1 MAYDIASI
9 RRDFPIL
16 DQQVNGRKLV
26 YFDSGATAQK
36 PIAVIERTDSLMR
49 KYNANIHRG
58 VHHLSGVMTEMYEQ
72 ARERVRE
79 FIGAEHREEVI
90 FTSGATASINL
101 VAYAWSERYL
111 SEGDNVVVSEMEHHS
126 NIVPWQLAC
135 ERKGAELRVLP
146 FDESG
151 ALRIDMLDELVDG
164 RTKLVAV
171 TEASNTL
178 GTCPDVQTI
187 VNKAHSVGAVVM
199 VDGCQGVVHGGGR
212 VAERGYDF
220 YAFSGHK
227 LYGPTG
233 IGVLYGRRELL
244 EAMPPFMGGGDMV
257 DKVSFAKTTYAPLP
271 LKYEAGTSNF
281 IGAVGLAEAIDY
293 VNSIGREAIECH
305 EREVLRYMTKQLS
318 KIEGLRIYGTTEN
331 KCPIVS
337 FTIDGTHPYDVGMI
351 LDKLGVA
358 IRTGHHCAEP
368 VMTHYGVTGMCRAS
382 IGMYNTL
389 DEVDVLAAGIERAVR
404 MLR

>member
-1 MAYDIASI
+1 MFDIEKI
-9 RRDFPIL
+9 RADFPIL
-16 DQQVNGRKLV
+16 EREVNRRKLV

-36 PIAVIERTDSLMR
+36 PLSVINLTDKLYSE
-49 KYNANIHRG
+49 YNANIHRG
-58 VHHLSGVMTEMYEQ
+58 VHHLSGQMTDMYEA
-72 ARERVRE
+72 ARERVRA
-79 FIGAEHREEVI
+79 FIGAEHREEVV
-90 FTSGATASINL
+90 FTAGATASINL
-101 VAYAWSERYL
+101 VAYAWSERFL
-111 SEGDNVVVSEMEHHS
+111 HEGDNIVVSEMEHHS

-135 ERKGAELRVLP
+135 QRKGAELRVLP
-146 FDESG
+146 FDDEG
-151 ALRIDMLDELVDG
+151 YLCVDMLDDLVDE
-164 RTKLVAV
+164 RTRLVAV

-178 GTCPDVQTI
+178 GTCPNLEPI
-187 VNKAHSVGAVVM
+187 VAKAHSVGAHVM
-199 VDGCQGVVHGGGR
+199 VDGCQGIVHGGGS

-257 DKVSFAKTTYAPLP
+257 DKVTFAKTTYAPLP
-271 LKYEAGTSNF
+271 LKFEAGTSNF

-293 VNSIGREAIECH
+293 VENIGVENIEKH
-305 EREVLRYMTKQLS
+305 EHKLLNAMTERLS
-318 KIEGLRIYGTTEN
+318 RIEGLRIYGTTEN

-337 FTIDGTHPYDVGMI
+337 FIIEGTHPYDVGMI

-389 DEVDVLAAGIERAVR
+389 EEVEVLAKGIERAVS

>member
-1 MAYDIASI
+1 MFNVEKI
-9 RRDFPIL
+9 RADFPIL
-16 DQQVNGRKLV
+16 EREVNRRKLV

-36 PIAVIERTDSLMR
+36 PLSVINLTDKLYR
-49 KYNANIHRG
+49 EYNANIHRG
-58 VHHLSGVMTEMYEQ
+58 VHHLSGQMTDMYEA

-79 FIGAEHREEVI
+79 FIGAEHREEVV
-90 FTSGATASINL
+90 FTAGATASINL
-101 VAYAWSERYL
+101 VAYAWSEKFL
-111 SEGDNVVVSEMEHHS
+111 QEGDNIVVSEMEHHS

-135 ERKGAELRVLP
+135 QRKGAELRVLP
-146 FDESG
+146 FDDEG
-151 ALRIDMLDELVDG
+151 ALRVDMLDSLVDE

-178 GTCPDVQTI
+178 GTCPNLEPI
-187 VNKAHSVGAVVM
+187 IAKAHSVGAVVC
-199 VDGCQGVVHGGGR
+199 VDGCQGIVHGGGR

-257 DKVSFAKTTYAPLP
+257 DKVTFAKTTYAPLP
-271 LKYEAGTSNF
+271 LKFEAGTSNF
-281 IGAVGLAEAIDY
+281 IGAVGLAEAISY
-293 VNSIGREAIECH
+293 VESIGVENIEKH
-305 EREVLRYMTKQLS
+305 ERELLEAMTERLS
-318 KIEGLRIYGTTEN
+318 RIEGLRIYGITEN

-337 FTIDGTHPYDVGMI
+337 FSIEGTHPYDVGMI

-368 VMTHYGVTGMCRAS
+368 VMTHFGVTGMCRAS

-389 DEVDVLAAGIERAVR
+389 EEVEVLAKGIERAVM
-404 MLR
+404 MLK